1 MWNQKI
7 QETSEYNKKEA
18 DSDIGNKVVITSGE
32 REGGVGQRVQTFS
45 YKMNKFWRSS
55 VQHDDFS

>member
-32 REGGVGQRVQTFS
+32 REGGRDNIGVRGLRDTD
-45 YKMNKFWRSS
+45 Y
-55 VQHDDFS
+55 